1 MAENSITFTIKAK
14 KDGSW
19 RIIAKDAES
28 AADAIDKTSEST
40 KRATKS
46 QDQWSKG
53 NKGVAQAGMNS
64 TKAFS
69 KMNQAMV
76 GGSGLVGAYATLAAN
91 VFALTAAFGVLQRA
105 AATEQ
110 LAQGLEYTGLIAG
123 RNLPYIAD
131 QLKEITGEAVSTAE
145 AMSTI
150 AMATA
155 SGFSGDQ
162 IKRLG
167 EVAKGASLALGRD
180 MGDAL
185 SRLIRGSAK
194 LEPELLDELG
204 IMVRLDDAARDYA
217 AQLGTTADQLT
228 QYQKRQA
235 FVNAVI
241 SEGETA
247 FANIA
252 SKVDP
257 NPYDQLAAALKDLL
271 KEALTL
277 INVALVPMVKFF
289 STSKAG
295 LVGGILLFA
304 SSIRKSLLP
313 GLMSAAKS
321 TADFAAQ
328 QKDLAIETQKG
339 IITTGKL
346 PKVYKQLHNEI
357 QNGTASY
364 DKMVLAQQSLKDQG
378 RALTQNMIE
387 EGELNGVTS
396 ASYLDKAGA
405 VEVNTEAQRALNLT
419 MAQTVALNKANAESN
434 MVAAA
439 SQLNL
444 VKAWGFLK
452 QAVVAYRIQLGIATG
467 QSLFS
472 AGIFAGLKVSVYSL
486 ALGFRALG
494 IAIMTAL
501 PYVALFSAAIAA
513 VMWAWDKFFG
523 ESETEKKTAE
533 IIDSLDHLTQSYV
546 EVKSALDNLD
556 MSKEGAKWQQYS
568 LQVTQ
573 AAGAAQQIRG
583 RLNDMVSSD
592 ATDKADALQEKLKE
606 LADTKRKWE
615 EGGSVKK
622 AGALQNVTD
631 AGDVAAIQAEVDA
644 LQNSLETLDT
654 KAYLE
659 ILQASHDKSKA
670 GGAGVEELARITG
683 LIAEIQALGPSAT
696 AKEMKKI
703 WEAVSPAEKQVGLIE
718 SAKAGIKT
726 FTAEVGKLGAKTA
739 TPFDAML
746 GGLDEIDKALNQKTK
761 DKDGNPTDILTG
773 DAKEVAARMND
784 IKTPLGKAMKD
795 LKKGT
800 EEPLDTFTRI
810 HETVGDSIKR
820 LQEIPGEIKKEQAE
834 LAKLKNLRKEMGF
847 FAEEALKH
855 EENIR
860 VKRIEEIDDQLKIY
874 DVVGLTTEQEAKVI
888 ELKSKRKALVAAEK
902 SEAEETYIIAQ
913 ASAKWEKTKLDV
925 MQKQAKAQSMINKA
939 KEDEMRREAIK
950 KVGTG
955 RNRRTSLTPLEEKKI
970 KKDMEE
976 SALKAMKA
984 EYDMAVLRAT
994 IEFTLLREKFKFLKA
1009 EAKGNKAR
1017 EDELQNL
1024 ITALDTAETATKKG
1038 LSDQYE
1044 AKKNARTDYTIDD
1057 ANAMDAMRAAA
1068 ATGDT
1073 VVDRMY
1079 NAFSTTKGKNA
1090 FDKMGLIEKAETLSD
1105 VFDPIKEDFAKLGP
1119 DGEMA
1124 AAMVEQVQGMI
1135 TTIST
1140 AANSVNDILTN
1151 SAFKNAKTFEQ
1162 FKAAYKAAEP
1172 EEKMRLWAAAIGVV
1186 AGAYKM
1192 LQGIIAAQYAAQIKK
1207 VDQQIAAEKKRDGQ
1221 SKKSLEV
1228 INRLE
1233 KKKEQLK
1240 KKEFAT
1246 KKKMMLAEAIMAT
1259 ALGIAMAW
1267 TAGPLIGPIMAGIV
1281 AAMGMAQI
1289 AIISGMSYEGG
1300 GGAPSAGTQSASVGE
1315 RKNTVDLA
1323 KSQSAAGELAYLR
1336 GQQGIGGPEN
1346 FRNAFT
1352 GYRHRAAGGT
1362 AGYVVG
1368 EQGPELFI
1376 PEQPGTIVP
1385 ADDTEN
1391 MVSGGNNVTFNIHAI
1406 DAAGVQDVLVE
1417 QQGNII
1423 GMIRS
1428 AANEYGNEF
1437 LEEVDTSIYSTPFA
1451 AGYRRA

>member
-19 RIIAKDAES
+19 RIVAKDAES
-28 AADAIDKTSEST
+28 AASAIDNTSEAT
-40 KRATKS
+40 KRATKA
-46 QDQWSKG
+46 QDRWSKG

-69 KMNQAMV
+69 KMNQTMV
-76 GGSGLVGAYATLAAN
+76 GSSGLVGAYATLAAN

-110 LAQGLEYTGLIAG
+110 LSQGLEHTGLIAG

-241 SEGETA
+241 EQGESA
-247 FANIA
+247 FSNIA

-277 INVALVPMVKFF
+277 INVALIPMVKFF

-295 LVGGILLFA
+295 LIGGVLLFA

-321 TADFAAQ
+321 TADFAEK

-378 RALTQNMIE
+378 KALTANMIA
-387 EGELNGVTS
+387 EGEATGTTS
-396 ASYLDKAGA
+396 AAYLAKAGA
-405 VEVNTEAQRALNLT
+405 VEVNEEAQKALNLT
-419 MAQTVALNKANAESN
+419 MAQTLALSRATNESN

-439 SQLNL
+439 SQLKL
-444 VKAWGFLK
+444 GAAWKFLTL
-452 QAVVAYRIQLGIATG
+452 AVADYRLQLGIATT

-472 AGIFAGLKVSVYSL
+472 AGIFKGLKVSVYAL
-486 ALGFRALG
+486 ALGFKALG
-494 IAIMTAL
+494 VAILTAL
-501 PYVALFSAAIAA
+501 PYLAIFSGAVAAA
-513 VMWAWDKFFG
+513 MWAWNKFFG
-523 ESETEKKTAE
+523 ETETEKQVSE
-533 IIDSLDHLTQSYV
+533 ITESLDHLTQSYI
-546 EVKSALDNLD
+546 EIKSAIDALDIE
-556 MSKEGAKWQQYS
+556 KEGYNWKKFS
-568 LQVTQ
+568 LEVTQ

-583 RLNDMVSSD
+583 RLNDMIE
-592 ATDKADALQEKLKE
+592 AQTTTQAEALQKKLEK
-606 LADTKRKWE
+606 LADTKRKFE
-615 EGGSVKK
+615 EDGSVKK
-622 AGALQNVTD
+622 AGALQFITD
-631 AGDVAAIQAEVDA
+631 AEDVAAVQKEVD
-644 LQNSLETLDT
+644 D
-654 KAYLE
+654 
-659 ILQASHDKSKA
+659 LQATLGKFDTASYIKILEASRIASKA
-670 GGAGVEELARITG
+670 GGAGEEELARITG
-683 LIAEIQALGPSAT
+683 LIERVKELGPEAT
-696 AKEMKKI
+696 AKQLQEI
-703 WEAVSPAEKQVGLIE
+703 WAATSPAETQVGLIE

-726 FTAEVGKLGAKTA
+726 FSEEIGKLGAKTA
-739 TPFDAML
+739 TPFDTML
-746 GGLDEIDKALNQKTK
+746 GGLNEIDKALNQR
-761 DKDGNPTDILTG
+761 DKDTG
-773 DAKEVAARMND
+773 LFTEDADTVREKIND
-784 IKTPLGKAMKD
+784 VTTPLGKAMKD
-795 LKKGT
+795 LKKDG
-800 EEPLDTFTRI
+800 EKPLDTFTRI
-810 HETVGDSIKR
+810 RSTVDTTVTR

-847 FAEEALKH
+847 FAEKALEH

-860 VKRIEEIDDQLKIY
+860 VKRLEEVDQQIKVLG
-874 DVVGLTTEQEAKVI
+874 VLGLTKEQEAELL
-888 ELKSKRKALVAAEK
+888 ELKSKRRALVAAEK
-902 SEAEETYIIAQ
+902 SEAEETFIIAQ

-925 MQKQAKAQSMINKA
+925 MQKMLNAQKKINKA
-939 KEDEMRREAIK
+939 KEDEMRREALQK
-950 KVGTG
+950 AGQG
-955 RNRRTSLTPLEEKKI
+955 RRRRTSLTPKEEKAI
-970 KKDMEE
+970 QKKMEKD
-976 SALKAMKA
+976 SLAAMKM
-984 EYDMAVLRAT
+984 EYDIAVARTT
-994 IEFTLLREKFKFLKA
+994 IEFALLREKFKFLKA
-1009 EAKGNKAR
+1009 EAKGNKER
-1017 EDELQNL
+1017 QNEIQHL
-1024 ITALDTAETATKKG
+1024 INSLDLAEGATLKG
-1038 LSDQYE
+1038 LKDEYE
-1044 AKKNARTDYTIDD
+1044 SKRDARTDYTALDVG
-1057 ANAMDAMRAAA
+1057 ALDAMRSAAQ
-1068 ATGDT
+1068 TGDS
-1073 VVDRMY
+1073 VAERLF
-1079 NAFSTTKGKNA
+1079 NAFSDEKNV
-1090 FDKMGLIEKAETLSD
+1090 FDKMGIIEKIQTIQDAFE
-1105 VFDPIKEDFAKLGP
+1105 PMKEDLAMMGP
-1119 DGEMA
+1119 DGEFASAVMGAMQQMIDGFALGMDVMDKTLAQFNERMESNVKTIGEAYSKMSDREKFQTWAAGIGIVA
-1124 AAMVEQVQGMI
+1124 AA
-1135 TTIST
+1135 
-1140 AANSVNDILTN
+1140 
-1151 SAFKNAKTFEQ
+1151 
-1162 FKAAYKAAEP
+1162 
-1172 EEKMRLWAAAIGVV
+1172 
-1186 AGAYKM
+1186 
-1192 LQGIIAAQYAAQIKK
+1192 YAALMGVISAKYQHSIRLIDKE
-1207 VDQQIAAEKKRDGQ
+1207 IEAEKKRDGQ
-1221 SKKSLEV
+1221 SQKSLNILKGLE
-1228 INRLE
+1228 E
-1233 KKKEQLK
+1233 KKERMR
-1240 KKEFAT
+1240 KKEFAA
-1246 KKKMMLAEAIMAT
+1246 KKKMMIAQAIMAT
-1259 ALGIAMAW
+1259 ALGIAVTLGQSGW
-1267 TAGPLIGPIMAGIV
+1267 LGIFLASIV
-1281 AAMGMAQI
+1281 GAMGAAQV

-1300 GGAPSAGTQSASVGE
+1300 GGSVPNPGAASASVGE
-1315 RKNTVDLA
+1315 RRGTVDLA

-1346 FRNAFT
+1346 FRGAFT

>member
-28 AADAIDKTSEST
+28 AAGAIDKTSEST

-321 TADFAAQ
+321 TADFAAK

-378 RALTQNMIE
+378 RALTENMIA

-396 ASYLDKAGA
+396 ASYLTKADA
-405 VEVNTEAQRALNLT
+405 VEVNSEAQKALNLT

-501 PYVALFSAAIAA
+501 PYVALFSGAIAA

-556 MSKEGAKWQQYS
+556 MSKEGAKWQEYS

-592 ATDKADALQEKLKE
+592 ATDKANALQEKLKE

-615 EGGSVKK
+615 EGGSVEK

-631 AGDVAAIQAEVDA
+631 AGDVAAIQKEVNA
-644 LQNSLETLDT
+644 LQDSLETLDT

-659 ILQASHDKSKA
+659 ILQAAYSKSKA

-683 LIAEIQALGPSAT
+683 LIEEIQDLGPSAT

-746 GGLDEIDKALNQKTK
+746 GGLDEIDKALKQKTK
-761 DKDGNPTDILTG
+761 DKDGNPTDILTP
-773 DAKEVAARMND
+773 DAAEVAARMND
-784 IKTPLGKAMKD
+784 ITTPLGKAMKD
-795 LKKGT
+795 LKEGT
-800 EEPLDTFTRI
+800 ETPLETFTRI
-810 HETVGDSIKR
+810 REQIDGSVTR

-860 VKRIEEIDDQLKIY
+860 VKRIEEIDAQLKIY

-902 SEAEETYIIAQ
+902 SDAEETYIVAQ

-925 MQKQAKAQSMINKA
+925 MQKQAKAQSMILKA
-939 KEDEMRREAIK
+939 KEDEMRREALK
-950 KVGTG
+950 KAGTG
-955 RNRRTSLTPLEEKKI
+955 RNRRSSLTPKEERKI
-970 KKDMEE
+970 KKDLEKD
-976 SALKAMKA
+976 ALLAMKA
-984 EYDMAVLRAT
+984 EYEMAVLRAT
-994 IEFTLLREKFKFLKA
+994 IEFTILKEKFKFLKA
-1009 EAKGNKAR
+1009 EAKGDKAR
-1017 EDELQNL
+1017 ETELQNL
-1024 ITALDTAETATKKG
+1024 ITALDVAEKATKKG
-1038 LSDQYE
+1038 LYDQYE
-1044 AKKNARTDYTIDD
+1044 AKKNARTDYTADD
-1057 ANAMDAMRAAA
+1057 VAAKDAMRSAA

-1073 VVDRMY
+1073 VAERLS
-1079 NAFSTTKGKNA
+1079 NAFSDEKNV
-1090 FDKMGLIEKAETLSD
+1090 FKEMGLIEQMEVLSD
-1105 VFDPIKEDFAKLGP
+1105 AFDPMKESMMELGP
-1119 DGEMA
+1119 DGEYA
-1124 AAMVEQVQGMI
+1124 AAMIEQTQFMIGAIASAADSVKDIMDSAAFEGVE
-1135 TTIST
+1135 T
-1140 AANSVNDILTN
+1140 
-1151 SAFKNAKTFEQ
+1151 FKQ
-1162 FKAAYKAAEP
+1162 FGEAYKDQKLP
-1172 EEKMRLWAAAIGVV
+1172 EKMRLWAAAIGVV
-1186 AGAYKM
+1186 AAAYRM
-1192 LQGIIAAQYAAQIKK
+1192 LMGVIAAQTARQISK
-1207 VDQQIAAEKKRDGQ
+1207 VDEQIETEKKRDGQ

-1228 INRLE
+1228 INKLE
-1233 KKKEQLK
+1233 AKKEQLR

-1246 KKKMMLAEAIMAT
+1246 KKKMMLAEAVMAT
-1259 ALGIAMAW
+1259 ALGIAMAMSV
-1267 TAGPLIGPIMAGIV
+1267 APPLGFILAGIV
-1281 AAMGMAQI
+1281 AAVGAAQI
-1289 AIISGMSYEGG
+1289 AIISGMSYDGG
-1300 GGAPSAGTQSASVGE
+1300 GGNTPKAGAVSASVGE
-1315 RKNTVDLA
+1315 RKSSVDFA

-1346 FRNAFT
+1346 FRGAFT